1 MRDSS
6 PGSES
11 PSENDGAIWLSLVV
25 PAFDEAERLAEPLRA
40 ISDYLQ
46 QQPYSSEIVI
56 VDDGST
62 DATFETACSTAAELP
77 TPVRVLRYRRNAGK
91 GHALK
96 LGFAAA
102 RGQRILF
109 TDADLSTPIHETER
123 LLESLEQGC
132 DFAIGSRKMP
142 GAEIRVHQPLYR
154 EWMGKVFTQLVRLSI
169 ADVSDATCGFKAFR
183 GDVGR
188 DIFSRLRIYD
198 WSFDAELFWIAERRG
213 YRHAEL
219 AVRWTDQAG
228 TSVKLWRDVVT
239 TLIGLVR
246 IRLYALRGVYDHP
259 HEVDAALEV
268 WPRTEVTDGG

>member
-6 PGSES
+6 PGSKS

-40 ISDYLQ
+40 MSDYLQ

-62 DATFETACSTAAELP
+62 DATFETACATAAELP

-123 LLESLEQGC
+123 LLESLERGC

-142 GAEIRVHQPLYR
+142 GSEIRVRQPLYR

-188 DIFSRLRIYD
+188 DLFSRLRIYD

-246 IRLYALRGVYDHP
+246 IRLYALRGVYDRP
-259 HEVDAALEV
+259 HEVDAELEV
-268 WPRTEVTDGG
+268 WPRTEVTEGG

>member
-62 DATFETACSTAAELP
+62 DATFEIACSTAAELP
-77 TPVRVLRYRRNAGK
+77 TPVRVLRYRHNAGK

-246 IRLYALRGVYDHP
+246 IRLYALRGVYDRP